1 MSCNPVATFPAFILL
16 EIGYTWSRKEKAMA
30 TATIRET
37 LLQEVSGLSSAY
49 DFEVLNFIKSL
60 KANRQSTVPETMLL
74 SESALSKDWDTQEED
89 NAWASL

>member
-1 MSCNPVATFPAFILL
+1 MKTVIIDYN
-16 EIGYTWSRKEKAMA
+16 KEKVMS

-37 LLQEVSGLSSAY
+37 LLQEVSALSPAY

-60 KANRQSTVPETMLL
+60 KTNRQSTVPETMLL
-74 SESALSKDWDTQEED
+74 SESALSKDWDTPEED